1 MGNCCVKDPKNRNN
15 GQTLN
20 SLPTGSEM
28 LRPGSGPQLQHSID
42 PHVISAPP
50 VPIDAHRPPNL
61 PMNLNG
67 VNQMPNSG
75 HNLTTEGLIGDGL
88 GPGGGQSLGAANGK
102 VFVALYDYDA
112 RTDEDLSFKKGE
124 HLEIIND
131 TQGDWWFARSKQTK
145 HEGYIPSN
153 YVAKLKSIEAEP

>member
-1 MGNCCVKDPKNRNN
+1 MGNCCVRSKSP
-15 GQTLN
+15 GQAHGGLVSPPDGLHNTL
-20 SLPTGSEM
+20 
-28 LRPGSGPQLQHSID
+28 D
-42 PHVISAPP
+42 VISAPP
-50 VPIDAHRPPNL
+50 VPLDLRPVNL
-61 PMNLNG
+61 DRGPINLNG
-67 VNQMPNSG
+67 VAQMPPVSLTNSD
-75 HNLTTEGLIGDGL
+75 LINGDHS
-88 GPGGGQSLGAANGK
+88 GPNVTQQSVGGAANGK

>member
-1 MGNCCVKDPKNRNN
+1 MGNCCDRSKSA
-15 GQTLN
+15 GQAHAGLAAPPEGLHNPLDVISTPPV
-20 SLPTGSEM
+20 LPD
-28 LRPGSGPQLQHSID
+28 LRPVTCGPMNPLNGISSMPPVSLTNNDLINGEHSGPNATQ
-42 PHVISAPP
+42 
-50 VPIDAHRPPNL
+50 
-61 PMNLNG
+61 
-67 VNQMPNSG
+67 
-75 HNLTTEGLIGDGL
+75 
-88 GPGGGQSLGAANGK
+88 QSVSGAANGK